1 MKDTVMSK
9 GANFHQRYGNG
20 RYGRSSSRTKE
31 SGTQWAII
39 SSIGS
44 KIGCTQKRCGVG
56 FVNLNEIKG
65 ADKV

>member
-1 MKDTVMSK
+1 MSK
-9 GANFHQRYGNG
+9 GSKFSPEVRERTVRPVIEQ
-20 RYGRSSSRTKE
+20 TKE

-39 SSIGS
+39 SSIGP